1 MIAAVVLD
9 MDGLMLDTEAMNRV
23 AWKAAAAEQ
32 GFDLTDNFYATLI
45 GQTTPVS
52 EQQVVDHFGS
62 DFSRDLFR
70 ARRRLLWRTRA
81 DAEGIPQK
89 PGLIAFLDA
98 MAGLDLPMAVATS
111 TATEGAEFSLE
122 RAGIRARFRAVV
134 AGDQVPRGKPAPDI
148 YLEAATRLAVEP
160 RFCIALEDSSPG
172 ILAAT
177 SAGMRALLIPDLAAP
192 TAPALQAAHQR
203 FTSLW
208 QARDWVVAAI
218 AATRAASGR

>member
-9 MDGLMLDTEAMNRV
+9 MDGLMLDSEAMNRV

-32 GFDLTDNFYATLI
+32 GFDLTDSFYATLI

-52 EQQVVDHFGS
+52 EQQVADHFGPR
-62 DFSRDLFR
+62 FSRESFR

-81 DAEGIPQK
+81 EAEGIPQK
-89 PGLIAFLDA
+89 PGLIDFLDA
-98 MAGLDLPMAVATS
+98 MADLDVPMAVATS

-122 RAGIRARFRAVV
+122 RAGIRSRFRTVV

-148 YLEAATRLAVEP
+148 YLEAAARLVVNP
-160 RFCIALEDSSPG
+160 RACIALEDSSPG

-177 SAGMRALLIPDLAAP
+177 AAGMRALLIPDLAPP
-192 TAPALQAAHQR
+192 TPPALQAAHQR
-203 FTSLW
+203 FPSLTE
-208 QARDWVVAAI
+208 ARDWVVSAI
-218 AATRAASGR
+218 VATRTPSSR